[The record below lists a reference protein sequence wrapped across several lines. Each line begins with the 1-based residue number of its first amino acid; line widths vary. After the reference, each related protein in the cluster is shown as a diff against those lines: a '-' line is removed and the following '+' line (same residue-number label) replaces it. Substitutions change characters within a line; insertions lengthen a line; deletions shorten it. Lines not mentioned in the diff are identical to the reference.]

1 MAAAN
6 FKRQQQAATTSS
18 DNQQQQRAEGKD
30 MDFGI
35 NSDQQAMLGHVRTL
49 LDDVCSMAYAS
60 RCDEQMTPPRE
71 AFNALARNG
80 WLGLIAPEEYGGANG
95 SPTDLALLLEETG
108 HHFEELGL
116 WLFRSFTFGCYAVLK
131 HGTEEQKQRIV
142 PGVVKGELS
151 FAFGL
156 TEPDSG
162 SDAAALRTRAVP
174 DGDDFVI
181 NGRKQWTSGMDIADY
196 VLLAVRTSDQGKKQL
211 GISTFLVD
219 THLPGIE
226 VRKIATLGQRA
237 IGTTEVTYTNVR
249 VPRTALLGSIDKGW
263 SICEDTLRYER
274 LCLSA
279 ARIGAARQAFEYA
292 LDYAKT
298 RQQFG
303 KTIGSFQVTQHK
315 FADMKVMLD
324 TAQTMVRRYAWLMEN
339 GKAERADAAVLKYY
353 VAESYKTISDIC
365 LQILGGYGY
374 CMEYPM
380 QRFFRDSRLATI
392 GGGTSEIQKNI
403 IASTLGL

>member
-1 MAAAN
+1 V
-6 FKRQQQAATTSS
+6 
-18 DNQQQQRAEGKD
+18 RA
-30 MDFGI
+30 
-35 NSDQQAMLGHVRTL
+35 L
-49 LDDVCSMAYAS
+49 LDDVCDMDYVA
-60 RCDEQMTPPRE
+60 RCDETETPPRE
-71 AFNALARNG
+71 AFQALARNG
-80 WLGLIAPEEYGGANG
+80 WLGLIAPEEYGGAGG
-95 SPTDLALLLEETG
+95 SATDLALLLEETG
-108 HHFEELGL
+108 NHFEELGL

-131 HGTEEQKQRIV
+131 HGTEEQKRRIV
-142 PGVVKGELS
+142 PGVIAGELS

-162 SDAAALRTRAVP
+162 SDAAALRTRAVA
-174 DGDDFVI
+174 DGDHFVI
-181 NGRKQWTSGMDIADY
+181 NGRKQWTSGMDIAQY
-196 VLLAVRTSDQGKKQL
+196 VLLAVRTSDQARKQQ

-219 THLPGIE
+219 TALPGIE
-226 VRKIATLGQRA
+226 VRRIPTLGQRA
-237 IGTTEVTYTNVR
+237 IGTTEVTYTDVR
-249 VPRTALLGSIDKGW
+249 VPRSALLGELDRGW

-279 ARIGAARQAFEYA
+279 ARIGAARRAFEYA

-315 FADMKVMLD
+315 FADMKVLLD
-324 TAQTMVRRYAWLMEN
+324 TSQALVRRYAWLMEN
-339 GKAERADAAVLKYY
+339 GRAERADAAVLKYH
-353 VAESYKTISDIC
+353 VAESYKTISDVC
-365 LQILGGYGY
+365 LQVLGGYGY

-403 IASTLGL
+403 IAATLGL